1 MNSYTY
7 DAASN
12 RTSLTAP
19 DGSIS
24 TYGYDTRNQLNGL
37 ANSWVRSFGYSYDAL
52 SRRTQLTRPNGVNT
66 NYSYDSLSHLLS
78 VLHHAGVNTL
88 DGGRYTYDPAG
99 EPHGENELPE
109 RDCTKIHL
117 RRALRADASNT
128 RNELPRRSYSYDS
141 VGNRL
146 STIRRAQLQLQCV
159 ERVDLRTQH
168 SRLTPVRRWF
178 RWLVR
183 NNHILHNPASD
194 LDLPRMERRLP
205 KTILSADEV
214 EHVMVVPD
222 IKMPVGLRDRAMLE
236 TFYSTGLRRTE
247 LICLKLYDVDRER
260 TTLTIRQG
268 KGKKDRMIPIGER
281 AWAWVE
287 KYLREARPQLA
298 LEPDDATLFLTQ
310 YGEPFHPDAMSNL
323 VRDYI
328 AQANLGKSGACHT
341 FRHTM
346 ATLMLEGGAN
356 LRYIQQMLGHAE
368 ISTTEIYTHVAIRK
382 LQQIHAATH
391 PGAKL
396 ERKNSAVTSDNGQGD
411 EAQKAALLA
420 TLEAEGE
427 EDE

>member
-1 MNSYTY
+1 MARVSKRRQPYPEPHTLLGRLMEEHLEWLLINNYSE
-7 DAASN
+7 D
-12 RTSLTAP
+12 TA
-19 DGSIS
+19 DHARWSIA
-24 TYGYDTRNQLNGL
+24 DFIRWAELRGL
-37 ANSWVRSFGYSYDAL
+37 QHPMEV
-52 SRRTQLTRPNGVNT
+52 TRPILESYQRYLYYYRKANGQPLT
-66 NYSYDSLSHLLS
+66 F
-78 VLHHAGVNTL
+78 
-88 DGGRYTYDPAG
+88 
-99 EPHGENELPE
+99 
-109 RDCTKIHL
+109 
-117 RRALRADASNT
+117 
-128 RNELPRRSYSYDS
+128 
-141 VGNRL
+141 
-146 STIRRAQLQLQCV
+146 
-159 ERVDLRTQH
+159 RTQH

-222 IKMPVGLRDRAMLE
+222 ITTPVGLRDRAILE
-236 TFYSTGLRRTE
+236 TFYSTGIRRSE
-247 LICLKLYDVDRER
+247 LTRLKLYDVDRER
-260 TTLTIRQG
+260 ATLTVRQG

-281 AWAWVE
+281 ALAWVE

-298 LEPDDATLFLTQ
+298 LEPDDATVFLTQ

-382 LQQIHAATH
+382 LQLIHAATH

-396 ERKNSAVTSDNGQGD
+396 ERKKSEANESNGHS
-411 EAQKAALLA
+411 EEEKAALLA
-420 TLEAEGE
+420 ALEAEGE